1 MSVLEFFCHQS
12 TDSSC
17 SSYILTQIW
26 LMLFFR
32 TSRLEMKSYKT
43 CKSLK
48 EQKTV
53 SLFLCISLWIFA
65 FLFSILHHTMFSNIL
80 ASSIFLVVMCV
91 PEFYVINELSI
102 TLVTARFQVF
112 KGNSWSCSMFL
123 ILFSYFYE
131 DFIFFLYSSSTFTHI
146 YSF

>member
-1 MSVLEFFCHQS
+1 MSVLQFFCHQS

-32 TSRLEMKSYKT
+32 TSRLKMKSYKT

-48 EQKTV
+48 EQKRPV
-53 SLFLCISLWIFA
+53 FFSAYLFGFLLFFLRFFISLC
-65 FLFSILHHTMFSNIL
+65 FSNIL
-80 ASSIFLVVMCV
+80 ASSIFRGLCV
-91 PEFYVINELSI
+91 FLNFLVINELSI
-102 TLVTARFQVF
+102 TLVTSRFQVF

-123 ILFSYFYE
+123 ILFLYFYG
-131 DFIFFLYSSSTFTHI
+131 DFLFVLYSSSTLTHI